1 MVGPEM
7 KPGYP
12 AVIGSAMTAGL
23 NVVHIIFDNYPEMPL
38 NCPAKSEGNIS
49 NNHS

>member
-1 MVGPEM
+1 M

-12 AVIGSAMTAGL
+12 AVIGSAMTARL
-23 NVVHIIFDNYPEMPL
+23 TVVQIIFDKYPEMPL
-38 NCPAKSEGNIS
+38 NCPAKSVGNIS